1 MGGIPMS
8 TEGIPTPRTDKA
20 WFSDDGKTDW
30 ESYLIMTD
38 LAYKLERELH
48 CANQKLQAIR
58 EVVEHRSGT
67 MDVKVV
73 PTFEIK
79 EILNS

>member
-1 MGGIPMS
+1 MS

-20 WFSDDGKTDW
+20 WFSDEGETDR

-38 LAYKLERELH
+38 LSYKLERELFL
-48 CANQKLQAIR
+48 ANQKLQAIR
-58 EVVEHRSGT
+58 ELAQSNREFVWVN
-67 MDVKVV
+67 DLQ
-73 PTFEIK
+73 